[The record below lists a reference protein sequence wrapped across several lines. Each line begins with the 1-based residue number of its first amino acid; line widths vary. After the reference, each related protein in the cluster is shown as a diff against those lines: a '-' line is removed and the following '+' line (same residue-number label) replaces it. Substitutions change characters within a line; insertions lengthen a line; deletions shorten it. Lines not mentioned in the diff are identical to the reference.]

1 MKANIDIHTQTLT
14 VATYNVHC
22 CLGNDDICDPHRIL
36 QALKTTNAHVIG
48 LQQVK
53 GNGHPTNGQD
63 QGQFLAEK
71 LDMELAA
78 GFSVRRK
85 KGADG
90 TAILSRLPVEGI
102 YDLDISVRGF
112 QPRSC
117 LFVTLRG
124 SLGNILVC
132 NTHLGANPV
141 ERRLQAKLIHNSIT
155 RMVKSI
161 HMLIFLGDF
170 NDWGTRSQVHQL
182 FKHNLR
188 LATTGALGFPLRS
201 YPTYLPLFALD
212 RVYCGTGFSVIRSFI
227 PKNFVTKV
235 ASDHYPV
242 VAELRPP
249 APGKVENLAD
259 TYRIRILTSST

>member
-1 MKANIDIHTQTLT
+1 LKANIDIHKRRIT

-22 CLGNDDICDPHRIL
+22 CLGNDDLCDPHRIL
-36 QALKTTNAHVIG
+36 QALQATDAHVIG

-53 GNGHPTNGQD
+53 GDDHRINGRD
-63 QGQFLAEK
+63 QAQFLAEK

-78 GFSVRRK
+78 GSSVRRK

-102 YDLDISVRGF
+102 YDLDITVRGF

-132 NTHLGANPV
+132 NTHLGANRL
-141 ERRLQAKLIHNSIT
+141 ERKLQARLIHNSIT
-155 RMVKSI
+155 KMVKSI
-161 HMLIFLGDF
+161 HRLIFLGDF

-227 PKNFVTKV
+227 PKNFVTRM

-249 APGKVENLAD
+249 VRAKVEKP
-259 TYRIRILTSST
+259 R